1 MRATWARLCS
11 VVFITM
17 LVAAACRGDDEGGV
31 SGDTPTGGAAAET
44 GPNTAASVPFLLDL
58 ATGEETP
65 LPENL
70 VGNNTC
76 GYLPSP
82 DGTRV
87 AYQTCGGGVYGSPE
101 DVSTVANIDGTDVRT
116 LEVPEGLNAY
126 VRAWSPDGTRVAY
139 QLRSGG
145 TRWDVGNLFVHD
157 LSSGE
162 QTQLTHLEL
171 TSAPWYQL
179 NMSFTP
185 DGQSVVFHLPR
196 SSSMETEW
204 DVWSVPVTGGEPTLM
219 LRNAAFP
226 SYFPDGKHIAF
237 VVPGTSA
244 FDGHIIAIANEQGSR
259 RTLVE
264 VEPGYRWPSVSPD
277 GSRIAYQVD
286 GSIYVVDVSTGGPA
300 AVGAEGYP
308 EWLDDDTLIVTP
320 PQP

>member
-1 MRATWARLCS
+1 MRATWARPCS

-31 SGDTPTGGAAAET
+31 SGDTPAEGAAAET
-44 GPNTAASVPFLLDL
+44 GATTAAPEPFFLDVR
-58 ATGEETP
+58 TGERLP

-70 VGNNTC
+70 VGDDIC

-87 AYQTCGGGVYGSPE
+87 AYNTCGGGVYGSPS
-101 DVSTVANIDGTDVRT
+101 DAATVANIDGTDART

-145 TRWDVGNLFVHD
+145 TRRDVGNLFVHD

-162 QTQLTHLEL
+162 QTQLTQLEL
-171 TSAPWYQL
+171 TSAPWYEL
-179 NMSFTP
+179 HFSFSP
-185 DGQSVVFHLPR
+185 DGRSVVFDLPR

-204 DVWSVPVTGGEPTLM
+204 DVWSVPVTGGEPTLV
-219 LRNAAFP
+219 LRNAASP
-226 SYFPDGKHIAF
+226 LYLPDGRELAF
-237 VVPGTSA
+237 IVPETTA
-244 FDGHIIAIANEQGSR
+244 FDGRSISIAGADGSR

-264 VEPGYRWPSVSPD
+264 ANEGIWFQTLSPD
-277 GSRIAYQVD
+277 GSRIAYVD
-286 GSIYVVDVSTGGPA
+286 GGSVYVVEIATGESTKVADGFAG
-300 AVGAEGYP
+300 
-308 EWLDDDTLIVTP
+308 WLDDDTLIVKP
-320 PQP
+320 A